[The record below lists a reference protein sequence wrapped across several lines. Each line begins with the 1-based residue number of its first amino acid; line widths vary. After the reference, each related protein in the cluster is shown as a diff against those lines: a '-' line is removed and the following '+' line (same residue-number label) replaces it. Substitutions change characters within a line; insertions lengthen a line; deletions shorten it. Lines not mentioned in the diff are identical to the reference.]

1 MGSRNRTEIRQ
12 QAALRREH
20 HGQPCSIWGRG
31 KGEKVWGGEEA
42 GAAATVEGVGGGEEG
57 EEITDGGEGGGDGRV
72 RGEGMDRGQSE
83 TGLRGG

>member
-1 MGSRNRTEIRQ
+1 MMVG
-12 QAALRREH
+12 
-20 HGQPCSIWGRG
+20 
-31 KGEKVWGGEEA
+31 GGEVPGA
-42 GAAATVEGVGGGEEG
+42 GARGVGVGGGEEG